1 MAIDIATINRQIFD
15 EVWNKRNLDVADQLI
30 ADEFVTHDPRG
41 ATAQGLE
48 AYKEYVRSYTTAFP
62 DLHFT
67 VDEAVADDT
76 TVATRWT
83 ATGTHRGP
91 LYGIPPTGR
100 AVKMSGVVFSKFKDG
115 KFTVSWSFWDS
126 LSLMK
131 QLGLA
136 PSTESEQ
143 AA

>member
-1 MAIDIATINRQIFD
+1 MSDVGTLSRRIFD
-15 EVWNKRNLDVADQLI
+15 EVWNKRNLDIADELI

-41 ATAQGLE
+41 TTQKGPQG
-48 AYKEYVRSYTTAFP
+48 YKEFVREYTTAFP

-67 VDEAVADDT
+67 IDDMVADES

-83 ATGTHRGP
+83 VTGTHRAP
-91 LYGIPPTGR
+91 LYGIPATGR
-100 AVKMSGVVFSKFKDG
+100 NVTMSGVVYSKFKNG
-115 KFTVSWSFWDS
+115 KFVVSYSFWDS

-131 QLGLA
+131 QLGVV
-136 PSTESEQ
+136 PSKEPGQ